1 MRCTNTILVALLAI
15 CASVSAWG
23 HDDATPS
30 SDAAPFGSPVDDERV
45 YVHALLEQFEYR
57 AASSDNL
64 SRWEG
69 EAWVGTDKNRLWL
82 RSEGEVDRHGVVKDG
97 QTELFFDRPI
107 TSFFDLQ
114 TGVRYDLDSAP
125 GRAWAAFG
133 VEGLAPYFLRL
144 AATVYASDSGHFAAK
159 AQGSY
164 DLLLTQRL
172 ILQPQIEVN
181 AYTAPDERRRQGS
194 GISDLDAGLRLRYEF
209 SRKFAP
215 YLGVAYKRV
224 FAQTATY
231 ARADGDSVGDLNVL
245 IGVRAWF

>member
-1 MRCTNTILVALLAI
+1 MKCTNTILVALLAI
-15 CASVSAWG
+15 SASGSAWG

-30 SDAAPFGSPVDDERV
+30 SDPAPFGSPVDDERV

-82 RSEGEVDRHGVVKDG
+82 RSEGEVDRHGAVKDG

-114 TGVRYDLDSAP
+114 AGVRYDLDSAP

-133 VEGLAPYFLRL
+133 VEGLAPYFLRV

-172 ILQPQIEVN
+172 ILQPQMEVN
-181 AYTAPDERRRQGS
+181 AYTASDTRRRQGS
-194 GISDLDAGLRLRYEF
+194 GFSDLDTGLRLRYEV

-215 YLGVAYKRV
+215 YLGVSYKRM
-224 FAQTATY
+224 FGQTATY
-231 ARADGDSVGDLNVL
+231 TRADGDSVGDVNVL

>member
-1 MRCTNTILVALLAI
+1 MKCASRILVALLAI
-15 CASVSAWG
+15 GTSANACG
-23 HDDATPS
+23 HDDAASS

-82 RSEGEVDRHGVVKDG
+82 RSEGEVDRHGAVKDG

-114 TGVRYDLDSAP
+114 AGVRYDLDSAP

-133 VEGLAPYFLRL
+133 VEGLARYFLRV

-172 ILQPQIEVN
+172 ILQPQMEVN
-181 AYTAPDERRRQGS
+181 AYTASDTRRRQGS
-194 GISDLDAGLRLRYEF
+194 GFSDLDTGLRLRYEV

-215 YLGVAYKRV
+215 YLGVSYKRM
-224 FAQTATY
+224 FGQTATY
-231 ARADGDSVGDLNVL
+231 TRADGDSVGDVNVL